1 MYTYQGYVV
10 PRPGMPGSWR
20 TVQASNS
27 YEAKALLEA
36 FGEVIGVPTQ
46 LNG

>member
-1 MYTYQGYVV
+1 MYTYKALVEFSNGA
-10 PRPGMPGSWR
+10 PPAWR

-36 FGEVIGVPTQ
+36 YGRVQMVPV
-46 LNG
+46 LVS